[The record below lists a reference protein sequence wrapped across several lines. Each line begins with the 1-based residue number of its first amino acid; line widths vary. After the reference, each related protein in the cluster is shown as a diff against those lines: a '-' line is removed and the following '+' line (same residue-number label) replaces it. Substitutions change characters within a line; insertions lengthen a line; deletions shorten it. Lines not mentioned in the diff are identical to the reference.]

1 MAASH
6 TGDTGPA
13 AGEDAA
19 YCQQMRLLL
28 DRVGEKWSLL
38 AVIALR
44 GQARRFNQLRR
55 ELSGVSPRMLARTL
69 RGLERDGLVERIY
82 DKNDRRRVSIR
93 LTELGQARLDQVMPD
108 YYTRLR
114 QCMAGVSEVER
125 DMLHGI
131 LDKLGAGVPAFI
143 QIGQPGEGEAG

>member
-1 MAASH
+1 MTATH

-44 GQARRFNQLRR
+44 EQPRRFNQLRR

-69 RGLERDGLVERIY
+69 RGLERDGLV
-82 DKNDRRRVSIR
+82 IR
-93 LTELGQARLDQVMPD
+93 SVYPTVPPQVDYALTELGISLLQPVDALLQWAWTHQPQMDQARTEFDD
-108 YYTRLR
+108 R
-114 QCMAGVSEVER
+114 QQDAGETS
-125 DMLHGI
+125 L
-131 LDKLGAGVPAFI
+131 
-143 QIGQPGEGEAG
+143 

>member
-1 MAASH
+1 MTATH

-19 YCQQMRLLL
+19 YCQQMRRLL

-44 GQARRFNQLRR
+44 EQPRRFNQLRR

-69 RGLERDGLVERIY
+69 RGLERDGLVSRSVY
-82 DKNDRRRVSIR
+82 PTVPPQVDYA
-93 LTELGQARLDQVMPD
+93 LTELGQSLLQPVDALLRWAWTHQPQMDQARTEFDD
-108 YYTRLR
+108 R
-114 QCMAGVSEVER
+114 QQDAGETS
-125 DMLHGI
+125 L
-131 LDKLGAGVPAFI
+131 
-143 QIGQPGEGEAG
+143 

>member
-69 RGLERDGLVERIY
+69 RGLERDGLVS
-82 DKNDRRRVSIR
+82 RRVYPTVPAQVDYA
-93 LTELGQARLDQVMPD
+93 LTALGQSLLQPVDALLQWAWAHQPQMDQARAEFDD
-108 YYTRLR
+108 R
-114 QCMAGVSEVER
+114 QRDAGEVS
-125 DMLHGI
+125 LQG
-131 LDKLGAGVPAFI
+131 
-143 QIGQPGEGEAG
+143 

>member
-1 MAASH
+1 MTATH

-13 AGEDAA
+13 AGDDAA

-44 GQARRFNQLRR
+44 EQPRRFNQLRR

-69 RGLERDGLVERIY
+69 RGLERDGLVSRSVY
-82 DKNDRRRVSIR
+82 PTVPPQVDYA
-93 LTELGQARLDQVMPD
+93 LTELGTSLLQPVDALLQWAWAHQPQMDQARSDFD
-108 YYTRLR
+108 DR
-114 QCMAGVSEVER
+114 QR
-125 DMLHGI
+125 D
-131 LDKLGAGVPAFI
+131 A
-143 QIGQPGEGEAG
+143 EEASLYG

>member
-1 MAASH
+1 MTATH

-44 GQARRFNQLRR
+44 EQPRRFNQLRR

-69 RGLERDGLVERIY
+69 RGLERDGLVSRSVY
-82 DKNDRRRVSIR
+82 PTVPPQVDYA
-93 LTELGQARLDQVMPD
+93 LTGLGKSLLQPVDALLHWAGMHQSQMDQARAEFDD
-108 YYTRLR
+108 R
-114 QCMAGVSEVER
+114 QR
-125 DMLHGI
+125 D
-131 LDKLGAGVPAFI
+131 A
-143 QIGQPGEGEAG
+143 EAASL

>member
-1 MAASH
+1 MTATH

-13 AGEDAA
+13 ASEDAA

-44 GQARRFNQLRR
+44 EQPRRFNQLRR

-69 RGLERDGLVERIY
+69 RGLERDGLVSRSVY
-82 DKNDRRRVSIR
+82 PTVPPQVDYA
-93 LTELGQARLDQVMPD
+93 LTELGKSLLQPVDALLQWAWAHQPQMDQARSEFDE
-108 YYTRLR
+108 R
-114 QCMAGVSEVER
+114 QR
-125 DMLHGI
+125 
-131 LDKLGAGVPAFI
+131 GAGEI
-143 QIGQPGEGEAG
+143 SL

>member
-1 MAASH
+1 MTATH

-44 GQARRFNQLRR
+44 EQPRRFNQLRR

-69 RGLERDGLVERIY
+69 RGLERDGLVSRSVY
-82 DKNDRRRVSIR
+82 PTVPPQVDYA
-93 LTELGQARLDQVMPD
+93 LTELGKSLLQPVDALLQWAWTHQPQMDQARAEFDD
-108 YYTRLR
+108 R
-114 QCMAGVSEVER
+114 QR
-125 DMLHGI
+125 D
-131 LDKLGAGVPAFI
+131 A
-143 QIGQPGEGEAG
+143 EAASL

>member
-69 RGLERDGLVERIY
+69 RGLERDGLVS
-82 DKNDRRRVSIR
+82 RRVYPTVR
-93 LTELGQARLDQVMPD
+93 PQVDYALTALGQSLLQPVDALLQWAWAHQPQMDQARAEFDD
-108 YYTRLR
+108 R
-114 QCMAGVSEVER
+114 QRDAGEVS
-125 DMLHGI
+125 LQG
-131 LDKLGAGVPAFI
+131 
-143 QIGQPGEGEAG
+143 

>member
-1 MAASH
+1 MTATH

-44 GQARRFNQLRR
+44 EQPRRFNQLRR

-69 RGLERDGLVERIY
+69 RGLERDGLVSRSVY
-82 DKNDRRRVSIR
+82 PTVPPQVDYA
-93 LTELGQARLDQVMPD
+93 LTELGQSLLQPVDALLQWAKTHQPQMDQARSEFDG
-108 YYTRLR
+108 R
-114 QCMAGVSEVER
+114 QR
-125 DMLHGI
+125 D
-131 LDKLGAGVPAFI
+131 A
-143 QIGQPGEGEAG
+143 EEASL

>member
-1 MAASH
+1 MTATH

-44 GQARRFNQLRR
+44 EQPRRFNQLRR
-55 ELSGVSPRMLARTL
+55 ELNGVSPRMLARTL
-69 RGLERDGLVERIY
+69 RCLERDGLVSRSVY
-82 DKNDRRRVSIR
+82 PTVPPQVDYA
-93 LTELGQARLDQVMPD
+93 LTELGKSLLQPVDALLQWAWTHQPQMDQARSEFDG
-108 YYTRLR
+108 R
-114 QCMAGVSEVER
+114 QR
-125 DMLHGI
+125 D
-131 LDKLGAGVPAFI
+131 A
-143 QIGQPGEGEAG
+143 EEASL

>member
-1 MAASH
+1 MTATH

-44 GQARRFNQLRR
+44 EQPRRFNQLRR
-55 ELSGVSPRMLARTL
+55 ELNGVSPRMLARTL
-69 RGLERDGLVERIY
+69 RCLERDGLVSRSVY
-82 DKNDRRRVSIR
+82 PTVPPQVDYA
-93 LTELGQARLDQVMPD
+93 LTELGKSLLQPVDALLQWAWTHQPKMDQARSEFDG
-108 YYTRLR
+108 R
-114 QCMAGVSEVER
+114 QR
-125 DMLHGI
+125 D
-131 LDKLGAGVPAFI
+131 A
-143 QIGQPGEGEAG
+143 EEASR